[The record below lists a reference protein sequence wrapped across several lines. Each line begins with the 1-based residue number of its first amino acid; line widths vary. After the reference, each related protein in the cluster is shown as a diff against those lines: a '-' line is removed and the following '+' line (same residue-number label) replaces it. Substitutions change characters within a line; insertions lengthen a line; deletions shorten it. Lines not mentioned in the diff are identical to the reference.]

1 MNRSLRGKLKHLG
14 PEDRAALGK
23 MLESAV
29 NRLLHQPTIRLRQA
43 ALERASEMLSLD
55 QLSSAISELF
65 AFDAES
71 EAASTPESM
80 PPELDAPVEPS
91 TTPPVEA
98 RVVASRR

>member
-1 MNRSLRGKLKHLG
+1 
-14 PEDRAALGK
+14 

-43 ALERASEMLSLD
+43 ALERSSDALSLD

-71 EAASTPESM
+71 DIASSPDDTEADTSGDSLLPR
-80 PPELDAPVEPS
+80 
-91 TTPPVEA
+91 A
-98 RVVASRR
+98 RVVAVRR